1 MTGNDPRAD
10 ATALERNLAEA
21 EDMIRGAHKAMAA
34 GEQLDLAPL
43 GALIADLCDGLA
55 DKARASADPDA
66 VCRRLEAMVGEL
78 NRMEALLRT
87 QAQAGGLQDPDKGG
101 TGGE

>member
-1 MTGNDPRAD
+1 MTSNDPRAN
-10 ATALERNLAEA
+10 AAALERDLAEA

-43 GALIADLCDGLA
+43 GALIAALCDGLA
-55 DKARASADPDA
+55 DKARASADPA
-66 VCRRLEAMVGEL
+66 TVCRRLEAMVGEL

-87 QAQAGGLQDPDKGG
+87 QAQAGGLQDPGKGG
-101 TGGE
+101 E